1 MDFLI
6 TSSTISREVDATAG
20 GTGVDNRGIEVAS
33 VINVSQGSGAR
44 C

>member
-20 GTGVDNRGIEVAS
+20 GSGFDNRGIEVAS
-33 VINVSQGSGAR
+33 VINLSQGSGAR